1 MRPRNMVGKKGESI
15 SCRFLFTGLSA
26 FFHLFFLS
34 LTLQAGVE
42 SKRVLTFHFDKI
54 EVKGAL
60 TVFIEPGKRN
70 RQVEYYA
77 DSSIIDSVSVE
88 VKNRTLYLD
97 ANNSFS
103 LFRKIP
109 LIKLSAQR
117 TFPIEVVV
125 SIDKLSDIRL
135 LDQGNLR
142 IKNVSGKQLNIF
154 SNSSGSFHG
163 IDLKCESLK
172 IRHEGSGNISL
183 QGRDVLSLNAE
194 IYGSGSLLCEHLFLE
209 EALLSHHGTGE
220 VIIAPNNW
228 LDARIFNS
236 GNIKL
241 LEQPRGRVFKKEG
254 NGGDLIEL
262 YQESETKADTSPI
275 RDE

>member
-1 MRPRNMVGKKGESI
+1 MAGKKDNLISSRSI
-15 SCRFLFTGLSA
+15 FADLSA
-26 FFHLFFLS
+26 LLSFFLLPLS
-34 LTLQAGVE
+34 LEAQVE
-42 SKRVLTFHFDKI
+42 SKRILSFHFDQI

-77 DSSIIDSVSVE
+77 DSSIIDSVSAE
-88 VKNRTLYLD
+88 VRNRTLYLD

-109 LIKLSAQR
+109 LIKISAQR

-125 SIDKLSDIRL
+125 STEKLRGIRL
-135 LDQGNLR
+135 LDQSNLR

-154 SNSSGSFHG
+154 SNSNGSFHG
-163 IDLKCESLK
+163 IDLKFESLK
-172 IRHEGSGNISL
+172 IRHEGSGNINL

-194 IYGSGSLLCEHLFLE
+194 MYGSGSLLCEHLFLE
-209 EALLSHHGTGE
+209 EAKLSHHGTGD
-220 VIIAPNNW
+220 VVIAPNNW

-236 GNIKL
+236 GNVKL
-241 LEQPRGRVFKKEG
+241 LEQPQGRVFKKEG

-262 YQESETKADTSPI
+262 Y
-275 RDE
+275 

>member
-1 MRPRNMVGKKGESI
+1 MVEKKDNLI
-15 SCRFLFTGLSA
+15 ACRFLIAGLSV
-26 FFHLFFLS
+26 FIPLFFLS
-34 LTLQAGVE
+34 VSLDARVE
-42 SKRVLTFHFDKI
+42 SKKILSFHFDKI
-54 EVKGAL
+54 EVQGAL

-70 RQVEYYA
+70 RQVEYFA
-77 DSSIIDSVSVE
+77 DSSIIDSVSAE
-88 VKNRTLYLD
+88 VRNRTLYLD

-125 SIDKLSDIRL
+125 SIDKLSEIRL
-135 LDQGNLR
+135 LGQSNLR
-142 IKNVSGKQLNIF
+142 MKNVSGKQLNIF
-154 SNSSGSFHG
+154 SDSSGSFHG
-163 IDLKCESLK
+163 IDLKFESLK
-172 IRHEGSGNISL
+172 IRHEGSGSISL

-194 IYGSGSLLCEHLFLE
+194 MHGSGSLLCEHLFLE
-209 EALLSHHGTGE
+209 EALISHHGTGE
-220 VIIAPNNW
+220 VVIAPNNW

-262 YQESETKADTSPI
+262 YQESDTKAETSPI
-275 RDE
+275 RAE

>member
-1 MRPRNMVGKKGESI
+1 MVEKKGKLI
-15 SCRFLFTGLSA
+15 SCRFLLKDLPVFLHLI
-26 FFHLFFLS
+26 FFS
-34 LTLQAGVE
+34 LPLQAGVE
-42 SKRVLTFHFDKI
+42 SKRVLTFHFDQI

-125 SIDKLSDIRL
+125 SIDKLRDIRL
-135 LDQGNLR
+135 LGQSNLR
-142 IKNVSGKQLNIF
+142 MKNVSGKQLNIF
-154 SNSSGSFHG
+154 SDSSGSLHG
-163 IDLKCESLK
+163 IDLKFERLN

-194 IYGSGSLLCEHLFLE
+194 MYGSGSLLCEHLFLE

-262 YQESETKADTSPI
+262 YQESETKTDTSPI

>member
-1 MRPRNMVGKKGESI
+1 MAEKKDNLI
-15 SCRFLFTGLSA
+15 FCRYLFIGLYA
-26 FFHLFFLS
+26 FFNLLFVL
-34 LTLQAGVE
+34 LPLEGRVE
-42 SKRVLTFHFDKI
+42 SKRVLSFHFDKI
-54 EVKGAL
+54 EVGGAL
-60 TVFIEPGKRN
+60 TVFIEPGRRN
-70 RQVEYYA
+70 RQVEYFA
-77 DSSIIDSVSVE
+77 DSSIIDSVIAE
-88 VKNRTLYLD
+88 VRDRTLYLD

-103 LFRKIP
+103 LIRKIP
-109 LIKLSAQR
+109 LIKLSAER

-135 LDQGNLR
+135 LDQSNLR
-142 IKNVSGKQLNIF
+142 IKNISGKEFNIF

-163 IDLKCESLK
+163 IDLKFESLK

-194 IYGSGSLLCEHLFLE
+194 MHGSGSLLCEHLFLE
-209 EALLSHHGTGE
+209 ESLISHHGTGE
-220 VIIAPNNW
+220 VVIAPNNW

-262 YQESETKADTSPI
+262 YQERDTKAGTSPI
-275 RDE
+275 RAE